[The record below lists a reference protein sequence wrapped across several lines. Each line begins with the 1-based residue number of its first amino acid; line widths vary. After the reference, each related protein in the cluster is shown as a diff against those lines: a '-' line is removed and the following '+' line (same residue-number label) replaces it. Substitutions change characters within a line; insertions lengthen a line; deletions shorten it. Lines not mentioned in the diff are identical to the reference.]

1 MSKRGYLSRY
11 LLILRKLKQK
21 PYSSF
26 EELQNH
32 ISNNIEFLLVND
44 DSLNIGFSKR
54 TLQRDIQE
62 MRNLYCIQIEYSKSH
77 RGYFISQNEVE
88 NMYFQRM
95 LEAFDM
101 FNSLN
106 LSRDLTLFFHLEP
119 RRSQGTENLQGLIH
133 AIRNKFEIKFSY
145 QKFWENEETSR
156 IAEPYAL
163 KEFKNRWY
171 IIAREGKDKKIKIFA
186 LDRLTN
192 LQLTN
197 RIFERSS
204 SINLEEFYKYC
215 FGIIAPTHEEPQEI
229 ILSFSQEQGKYI
241 QSLPLHTTQQV
252 LVDDSTE
259 FRIKLKLYITHDLI
273 MEILS
278 YGPNVK
284 VLQPVS
290 LMESVRNEHKKAFEQ
305 YNLGNGKQD

>member
-26 EELQNH
+26 EELQDH
-32 ISNNIEFLLVND
+32 ISNNIEFLLMND

-62 MRNLYCIQIEYSKSH
+62 MRNLYCIQIEYSKSR
-77 RGYFISQNEVE
+77 RGYFISQNEME
-88 NMYFQRM
+88 NMNFQRM

-106 LSRDLTLFFHLEP
+106 LARDLTPFVHLEP
-119 RRSQGTENLQGLIH
+119 RKSQGTENLYRLIH

-156 IAEPYAL
+156 TAEPYSL

-171 IIAREGKDKKIKIFA
+171 IIAQEGKDKKIKIFA

-192 LQLTN
+192 LHITN

-204 SINLEEFYKYC
+204 SINLEEFYKYS
-215 FGIIAPTHEEPQEI
+215 FGIIAPTVEEPQEI

-252 LVDDSTE
+252 LVDDNTE

-278 YGPNVK
+278 YGQNVK

-305 YNLGNGKQD
+305 YNLDKDKQV